1 MKFVVFTL
9 GCKVNKYESD
19 AMLRKLSD
27 NGFEVSDKLEPAD
40 AYIINTCTVTAE
52 ADKKSRQAISR
63 VLKLNPNARVYIMG
77 CSSQRDIMQYAEKPN
92 VSLITGTASKS
103 AMLEN
108 IMAGI
113 SPLNYPPSLIAP
125 LPTEYE
131 DEPFPFPSRTRS
143 LLKVQDGCDNF
154 CSYCIIPYVRGRSR
168 SRSLSS
174 ISEEANKLSL
184 ETEEIV
190 LTGINLSAY
199 GKDIGS
205 SLEKLVRALGGVSVR
220 KRLGSLEC
228 EIIDDGLLT
237 AMRDC
242 GFCDHFHLSLQSG
255 SDAVLK
261 AMNRHYVTRNYLE
274 KVELIRKYFP
284 NAGITTDIICGFP
297 TETEE
302 NHKETVEFVKKAA
315 FSGGHVFVYSKREGT
330 PAVKL
335 PQIENSVKEGRAA
348 EISALIAKSEK
359 QFMEQRKDKV
369 YPVYLENIEDGE
381 SVGYTSNYI
390 KVYCDCQKE
399 KEIVNLKLGEIY
411 KEGVKAYE

>member
-228 EIIDDGLLT
+228 EIIDDGLLS

-302 NHKETVEFVKKAA
+302 NHRVSLAFVEKVG
-315 FSGGHVFVYSKREGT
+315 FSDVHVFPYSKRDGT
-330 PAVKL
+330 PAARLTQVK
-335 PQIENSVKEGRAA
+335 NAVKQRRAG
-348 EISALIAKSEK
+348 EMSAVAAKSKAEFLGSQK
-359 QFMEQRKDKV
+359 GKV
-369 YPVYLENIEDGE
+369 YPVYLEEKEDE
-381 SVGYTSNYI
+381 FCVGYTPNYI
-390 KVYCDCQKE
+390 KVYTDCKSV
-399 KEIVNLKLGEIY
+399 KKITNLRLGEIY
-411 KEGVKAYE
+411 KEGVKGNE

>member
-1 MKFVVFTL
+1 V
-9 GCKVNKYESD
+9 
-19 AMLRKLSD
+19 LS
-27 NGFEVSDKLEPAD
+27 EAK
-40 AYIINTCTVTAE
+40 IQAE
-52 ADKKSRQAISR
+52 YTKELVI
-63 VLKLNPNARVYIMG
+63 
-77 CSSQRDIMQYAEKPN
+77 
-92 VSLITGTASKS
+92 
-103 AMLEN
+103 
-108 IMAGI
+108 
-113 SPLNYPPSLIAP
+113 
-125 LPTEYE
+125 
-131 DEPFPFPSRTRS
+131 
-143 LLKVQDGCDNF
+143 
-154 CSYCIIPYVRGRSR
+154 
-168 SRSLSS
+168 
-174 ISEEANKLSL
+174 
-184 ETEEIV
+184 
-190 LTGINLSAY
+190 TGINISAY
-199 GKDIGS
+199 GKDIGIT
-205 SLEKLVRALGGVSVR
+205 LTDLVNKLSEVNVR
-220 KRLGSLEC
+220 KRFGSLEC
-228 EIIDDGLLT
+228 EAIGEGLLA
-237 AMRDC
+237 AMKRAE
-242 GFCDHFHLSLQSG
+242 FCDHFHLSLQSG

-261 AMNRHYVTRNYLE
+261 AMNRKYDCKTFLQ
-274 KVELIRKYFP
+274 KVDLIRKYFP
-284 NAGITTDIICGFP
+284 DAGITTDIICGFP